1 MPHCRVPSKS
11 FFSGLNPSKMCDLW
25 RWWSTLA
32 WFPWWIPTSPI
43 STWHN
48 CQMHFDQQLYCLP
61 SSEKFQNLLGLSV
74 CIMIIQFLIGTLRAS
89 RNYISVF
96 KSEKFESILFVKYAN
111 SVFSYLDYNF
121 PLFRNEAKSFLN
133 ILSQT
138 QNIVRAIWLH
148 TFLAGME
155 LKIKLNK
162 NLPKL
167 SRSVVGLKRRMFL
180 DMIALPKDISLT
192 THSVVPD
199 TQEHLKRRVME
210 KYFWK
215 IEKSGRRWFRG
226 VG

>member
-138 QNIVRAIWLH
+138 QNTVRAIWLH
-148 TFLAGME
+148 AFLETHQNECKHFQAQESGVAPKKTPFLE
-155 LKIKLNK
+155 IFGKK
-162 NLPKL
+162 NYLL
-167 SRSVVGLKRRMFL
+167 
-180 DMIALPKDISLT
+180 I
-192 THSVVPD
+192 H
-199 TQEHLKRRVME
+199 
-210 KYFWK
+210 
-215 IEKSGRRWFRG
+215 
-226 VG
+226 